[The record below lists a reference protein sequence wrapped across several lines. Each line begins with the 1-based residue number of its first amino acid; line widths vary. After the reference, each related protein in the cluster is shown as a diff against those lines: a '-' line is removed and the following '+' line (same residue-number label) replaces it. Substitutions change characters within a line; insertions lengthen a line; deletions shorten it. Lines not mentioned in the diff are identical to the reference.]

1 MASFCSGKTFG
12 AFPPSSLSSGGT
24 QAKWLSFV
32 VPKQSGSPTPF
43 VGPAEAAK
51 IREVFPALGMQ
62 FLYIFGFFLNNGMG
76 LCSYCLLVIS
86 RVSDP
91 PTALCTLLS
100 LHDPSPLNFFFL

>member
-1 MASFCSGKTFG
+1 MWLPFAVEKPLVLFLL
-12 AFPPSSLSSGGT
+12 PLSL
-24 QAKWLSFV
+24 LV

-43 VGPAEAAK
+43 VGPAVAAK

>member
-12 AFPPSSLSSGGT
+12 AFPSSSLSSGGT

-62 FLYIFGFFLNNGMG
+62 FLYIFGFF
-76 LCSYCLLVIS
+76 
-86 RVSDP
+86 
-91 PTALCTLLS
+91 
-100 LHDPSPLNFFFL
+100 